1 MCIRDRMRNIVRNT
15 HKYLSF
21 FISLQLFLWT
31 ISGIYF
37 AFNKIELVR
46 GEQYRLTESF
56 PINFDEVKF
65 SRSDVEQVKAINR
78 LGEIIFIV
86 NGIKGIE
93 YLDPFGTPVNKL
105 NKNEVFEIVSS
116 SSTLKPIDLEEIT
129 ESSKG
134 SEFRG
139 RDLPLYKVTS
149 LNDKDKKINLYL
161 NVFSGEITAVRSLQ
175 WRIWD
180 LMWGFH
186 IMDWQTRD
194 MINNIFL
201 KIFSILALVSSIS
214 GIMLFFRVDFNSK

>member
-1 MCIRDRMRNIVRNT
+1 MRNIVRNT

-65 SRSDVEQVKAINR
+65 SRSDVQQVKAINR
-78 LGEIIFIV
+78 LGEIIFV
-86 NGIKGIE
+86 VSGNQGIE
-93 YLDPFGTPVNKL
+93 YLDPFGTPINKL

-129 ESSKG
+129 EFSKG

-194 MINNIFL
+194 KINNIFL
-201 KIFSILALVSSIS
+201 QIFSILALVSSIS

>member
-1 MCIRDRMRNIVRNT
+1 MRNIVRNT

-21 FISLQLFLWT
+21 FISVQLFLWT
-31 ISGIYF
+31 VSGIYF

-56 PINFDEVKF
+56 PINFNEVNF
-65 SRSDVEQVKAINR
+65 SRSDVQQVKAVNR
-78 LGEIIFIV
+78 LGEIIFV
-86 NGIKGIE
+86 VSSSMGVE
-93 YLDPFGTPVNKL
+93 YLDTFGSPVNKL
-105 NKNEVFEIVSS
+105 NENEVFEIVSA
-116 SSTLKPIDLEEIT
+116 SSTLMPIDLEEIT

-139 RDLPLYKVTS
+139 RDLPLFKVTS

-161 NVFSGEITAVRSLQ
+161 NVFSGEITAVRSIQ

-194 MINNIFL
+194 KINNIFL

>member
-1 MCIRDRMRNIVRNT
+1 MKNIVRNI

-56 PINFDEVKF
+56 PIDFDEVKF
-65 SRSDVEQVKAINR
+65 SRSDVQQVKAINR
-78 LGEIIFIV
+78 LGETIFV
-86 NGIKGIE
+86 VSGSKGTE
-93 YLDPFGTPVNKL
+93 YLDAFGSPVNKL
-105 NKNEVFEIVSS
+105 NRNEVFEIVSL
-116 SSTLKPIDLEEIT
+116 SSTLFPIDLEEIS

-194 MINNIFL
+194 KINNIFL
-201 KIFSILALVSSIS
+201 QIFSILALVSSIS

>member
-1 MCIRDRMRNIVRNT
+1 MRNIVRNT

-56 PINFDEVKF
+56 PVNFNEVNF
-65 SRSDVEQVKAINR
+65 SRSDVYQIKAIKR
-78 LGEIIFIV
+78 LDEIIFVV
-86 NGIKGIE
+86 NASKGTE
-93 YLDPFGTPVNKL
+93 YLNALGTPVSKL
-105 NKNEVFEIVSS
+105 SKNEVFEIVSS
-116 SSTLKPIDLEEIT
+116 SSTLEPIDLEEIS

-194 MINNIFL
+194 KINNIFL

-214 GIMLFFRVDFNSK
+214 GILLFFKVDYKSR

>member
-1 MCIRDRMRNIVRNT
+1 MKNIVRNT

-56 PINFDEVKF
+56 PINFNEVKF
-65 SRSDVEQVKAINR
+65 SRSDVQQVKAINR
-78 LGEIIFIV
+78 LGEIIFV
-86 NGIKGIE
+86 VSGSKGTE
-93 YLDPFGTPVNKL
+93 YLDSFGIPVDKL
-105 NKNEVFEIVSS
+105 NKSEIFEIVSS

-194 MINNIFL
+194 KINNIFL

>member
-1 MCIRDRMRNIVRNT
+1 MRNIVRNT

-21 FISLQLFLWT
+21 FISVQLFLWT
-31 ISGIYF
+31 VSGIYF

-65 SRSDVEQVKAINR
+65 SRSDVVQVKAINR
-78 LGEIIFIV
+78 LGEIIFV
-86 NGIKGIE
+86 VSGSKGTE
-93 YLDPFGTPVNKL
+93 YLDSFGIPVDKL
-105 NKNEVFEIVSS
+105 NKSEIFEIVSS

-139 RDLPLYKVTS
+139 RNLPLYKVTS
-149 LNDKDKKINLYL
+149 LNDKNKKINLYL
-161 NVFSGEITAVRSLQ
+161 NVFSGEITAVRSIQ

-194 MINNIFL
+194 KINNIFL
-201 KIFSILALVSSIS
+201 QIFSILALVSSIS

>member
-1 MCIRDRMRNIVRNT
+1 MRNIVRNT

-21 FISLQLFLWT
+21 FISVQLFLWT
-31 ISGIYF
+31 VSGIYF

-56 PINFDEVKF
+56 PINFNEVKF
-65 SRSDVEQVKAINR
+65 SRSDVQQVKAINR
-78 LGEIIFIV
+78 LGEIIFV
-86 NGIKGIE
+86 VSGSKGTE
-93 YLDPFGTPVNKL
+93 YLDSFGIPVNKL
-105 NKNEVFEIVSS
+105 NKSEIFEIVSS

-139 RDLPLYKVTS
+139 RNLPLYKVTS
-149 LNDKDKKINLYL
+149 LNDKNKKINLYL
-161 NVFSGEITAVRSLQ
+161 NVFSGEITAVRSIQ

-194 MINNIFL
+194 KINNIFL
-201 KIFSILALVSSIS
+201 QIFSILALVSSIS

>member
-1 MCIRDRMRNIVRNT
+1 MRNIVRNT

-21 FISLQLFLWT
+21 FISDQLFLWT
-31 ISGIYF
+31 VSGIYF
-37 AFNKIELVR
+37 AFYKIELVR

-56 PINFDEVKF
+56 PINIDEVKF
-65 SRSDVEQVKAINR
+65 SRSDVQHVKAINR
-78 LGEIIFIV
+78 LGEIIFV
-86 NGIKGIE
+86 VSGSKGIE
-93 YLDPFGTPVNKL
+93 YLDPFGAPVNKL

-116 SSTLKPIDLEEIT
+116 SSTLEPIDLEEIT

-134 SEFRG
+134 SEYRG

-194 MINNIFL
+194 KINNIFL

-214 GIMLFFRVDFNSK
+214 GILLFFKVDYKSR

>member
-1 MCIRDRMRNIVRNT
+1 MKNIVRNT

-56 PINFDEVKF
+56 PVNFNEVKF
-65 SRSDVEQVKAINR
+65 SRSDVQQVKAINR
-78 LGEIIFIV
+78 LGEIIFV
-86 NGIKGIE
+86 VSGSKSTE
-93 YLDPFGTPVNKL
+93 YLDSFGAPVNKL
-105 NKNEVFEIVSS
+105 NKSEVFEIVSS

-139 RDLPLYKVTS
+139 RNLPLYKVTS

-194 MINNIFL
+194 KINNIFL
-201 KIFSILALVSSIS
+201 QIFSILALVSSIS

>member
-1 MCIRDRMRNIVRNT
+1 MRNIVRNT

-56 PINFDEVKF
+56 PIDFDEVKF
-65 SRSDVEQVKAINR
+65 SRSDVQQVKAINR
-78 LGEIIFIV
+78 LGETIFV
-86 NGIKGIE
+86 VSGSKGTE
-93 YLDPFGTPVNKL
+93 YLDAFGSPVNKL
-105 NKNEVFEIVSS
+105 NRNEVFEIVSL
-116 SSTLKPIDLEEIT
+116 SSTLFPIDLEEIS

-149 LNDKDKKINLYL
+149 INDKDKKINLYL

-194 MINNIFL
+194 KINNIFL

-214 GIMLFFRVDFNSK
+214 GILLFFRVDFNSK

>member
-1 MCIRDRMRNIVRNT
+1 MKNIVRNT
-15 HKYLSF
+15 HKYLSI

-56 PINFDEVKF
+56 PVNFNEVKF
-65 SRSDVEQVKAINR
+65 SRSDVVQVKAINR
-78 LGEIIFIV
+78 LGEIIFV
-86 NGIKGIE
+86 VSGSKGTE
-93 YLDPFGTPVNKL
+93 YLDSFGNPVNKL
-105 NKNEVFEIVSS
+105 NKSEIFEIVSS

-139 RDLPLYKVTS
+139 RNLPLYKVTS
-149 LNDKDKKINLYL
+149 LNDKNKKINLYL
-161 NVFSGEITAVRSLQ
+161 NVFSGEITAVRSIQ

-194 MINNIFL
+194 KINNIFL
-201 KIFSILALVSSIS
+201 QIFSILALVSSIS

>member
-1 MCIRDRMRNIVRNT
+1 MRNIVRNT

-21 FISLQLFLWT
+21 FISVQLFLWT
-31 ISGIYF
+31 VSGIYF

-56 PINFDEVKF
+56 PINFNEVKF
-65 SRSDVEQVKAINR
+65 SRSDVQQVKAINR
-78 LGEIIFIV
+78 LGEIIFV
-86 NGIKGIE
+86 VSGSKGTE
-93 YLDPFGTPVNKL
+93 YLDSFGIPVDKL
-105 NKNEVFEIVSS
+105 NKSEIFEIVSS

-139 RDLPLYKVTS
+139 RNLPLYKVTS
-149 LNDKDKKINLYL
+149 LNDKNKKINLYL

-194 MINNIFL
+194 KINNIFL
-201 KIFSILALVSSIS
+201 QIFSILALVSSIS

>member
-1 MCIRDRMRNIVRNT
+1 MRNIVRNT

-21 FISLQLFLWT
+21 FISVQLFLWT
-31 ISGIYF
+31 VSGIYF

-56 PINFDEVKF
+56 PINFNEVKF
-65 SRSDVEQVKAINR
+65 SRSDIQQVKAINR
-78 LGEIIFIV
+78 LGEIIFV
-86 NGIKGIE
+86 VSGSKSTE
-93 YLDPFGTPVNKL
+93 YLDSFGAPVNKL
-105 NKNEVFEIVSS
+105 NKSEVFEIVSS

-129 ESSKG
+129 EFSKG

-139 RDLPLYKVTS
+139 RNLPLYKVTS
-149 LNDKDKKINLYL
+149 LNDKNKKINLYL
-161 NVFSGEITAVRSLQ
+161 NVFSGEITAVRSIQ

-194 MINNIFL
+194 KINNIFL
-201 KIFSILALVSSIS
+201 QIFSILALVSSIS

>member
-1 MCIRDRMRNIVRNT
+1 MRNIVRNT

-21 FISLQLFLWT
+21 FISVQLFLWT
-31 ISGIYF
+31 VSGIYF

-56 PINFDEVKF
+56 PINFNEVNF
-65 SRSDVEQVKAINR
+65 SRSDVQQVKAINR
-78 LGEIIFIV
+78 LGEIIFV
-86 NGIKGIE
+86 VSSSMGVE
-93 YLDPFGTPVNKL
+93 YLDAFGSPVNKL
-105 NKNEVFEIVSS
+105 NKNEVFEIVSA
-116 SSTLKPIDLEEIT
+116 SSTLMPIDLEEIT

-139 RDLPLYKVTS
+139 RDLPLFKVTS

-194 MINNIFL
+194 KINNIFL

>member
-1 MCIRDRMRNIVRNT
+1 MRNIIRNT

-56 PINFDEVKF
+56 PVNFNEVNF
-65 SRSDVEQVKAINR
+65 SRSDVYQIKAIKR
-78 LGEIIFIV
+78 LDEIIFVV
-86 NGIKGIE
+86 NASKGTE
-93 YLDPFGTPVNKL
+93 YLNALGTPVSKL
-105 NKNEVFEIVSS
+105 SKSEVFEIVSS
-116 SSTLKPIDLEEIT
+116 SSTLEPIDLEEIS

-139 RDLPLYKVTS
+139 RNLPLYKVTS

-194 MINNIFL
+194 KINNIFL

-214 GIMLFFRVDFNSK
+214 GILLFFRVDFNSK

>member
-1 MCIRDRMRNIVRNT
+1 MRNIVRNT

-21 FISLQLFLWT
+21 FISLQLLLWT
-31 ISGIYF
+31 VSGIYF

-65 SRSDVEQVKAINR
+65 SRSDVKQVKAINR
-78 LGEIIFIV
+78 LGEIIFV
-86 NGIKGIE
+86 VSGGKGIE
-93 YLDPFGTPVNKL
+93 YLDSFGTPVNKL
-105 NKNEVFEIVSS
+105 NKSEVFEIVSS

-149 LNDKDKKINLYL
+149 LNAKDKKINLYL

-194 MINNIFL
+194 KINNIFL

-214 GIMLFFRVDFNSK
+214 GILLFFRVDFNSK

>member
-1 MCIRDRMRNIVRNT
+1 MRNIVRNT

-21 FISLQLFLWT
+21 FISVQLFLWT
-31 ISGIYF
+31 VSGIYF

-56 PINFDEVKF
+56 PINFNEVNF
-65 SRSDVEQVKAINR
+65 SRSDVQQVKAINR
-78 LGEIIFIV
+78 LGEIIFV
-86 NGIKGIE
+86 VSGSKGIE
-93 YLDPFGTPVNKL
+93 YLNALGTPVSKL
-105 NKNEVFEIVSS
+105 SKSEVFEIVSS
-116 SSTLKPIDLEEIT
+116 SSTLEPIDLEEIS

-139 RDLPLYKVTS
+139 RNLPLYKVTS

-194 MINNIFL
+194 KINNIFL
-201 KIFSILALVSSIS
+201 QIFSILALVSSIS

>member
-1 MCIRDRMRNIVRNT
+1 MRNIVRNT

-21 FISLQLFLWT
+21 FISVQLFLWT
-31 ISGIYF
+31 VSGIYF

-56 PINFDEVKF
+56 PINFNEVKF
-65 SRSDVEQVKAINR
+65 SRSDVQQVKAINR
-78 LGEIIFIV
+78 LGEIIFV
-86 NGIKGIE
+86 VSGSKSTE
-93 YLDPFGTPVNKL
+93 YLDSFGAPVNKL
-105 NKNEVFEIVSS
+105 NKSEVFEIVSS

-139 RDLPLYKVTS
+139 RNLPLYKVTS
-149 LNDKDKKINLYL
+149 LNDKNKKINLYL
-161 NVFSGEITAVRSLQ
+161 NVFSGEITAVRSIQ

-194 MINNIFL
+194 KINNIFL
-201 KIFSILALVSSIS
+201 QIFSILALVSSIS

>member
-1 MCIRDRMRNIVRNT
+1 MRNIVRNT

-21 FISLQLFLWT
+21 FISVQLFLWT
-31 ISGIYF
+31 VSGIYF

-65 SRSDVEQVKAINR
+65 SRSDIQQVKAINR
-78 LGEIIFIV
+78 LGEIIFV
-86 NGIKGIE
+86 VSGSKGTE
-93 YLDPFGTPVNKL
+93 YLDSFGIPVDKL
-105 NKNEVFEIVSS
+105 NKSEIFEIVSS

-139 RDLPLYKVTS
+139 RNLPLYKVTS

-161 NVFSGEITAVRSLQ
+161 NVFSGEITAVRSIQ

-194 MINNIFL
+194 KINNIFL
-201 KIFSILALVSSIS
+201 QIFSILALVSSIS

>member
-1 MCIRDRMRNIVRNT
+1 MRNIVRNT

-21 FISLQLFLWT
+21 FISVQLFLWT
-31 ISGIYF
+31 VSGIYF

-56 PINFDEVKF
+56 PINFNEVKF
-65 SRSDVEQVKAINR
+65 SRSDVQQVKAINR
-78 LGEIIFIV
+78 LGEIIFV
-86 NGIKGIE
+86 VSGSKGTE
-93 YLDPFGTPVNKL
+93 YLDSFGIPVDKL
-105 NKNEVFEIVSS
+105 NKSEIFEIVSS

-194 MINNIFL
+194 KINNIFL
-201 KIFSILALVSSIS
+201 QIFSILALVSSIS

>member
-1 MCIRDRMRNIVRNT
+1 MRNIVRNT

-46 GEQYRLTESF
+46 GEQYRLIESF

-65 SRSDVEQVKAINR
+65 SRSDVQQVKTINR
-78 LGEIIFIV
+78 LGEIIFV
-86 NGIKGIE
+86 VSGSKGTE
-93 YLDPFGTPVNKL
+93 YLDAFGSPVNKL
-105 NKNEVFEIVSS
+105 NRNEVFEIVSL
-116 SSTLKPIDLEEIT
+116 SSTLFPIDLEEIS

-149 LNDKDKKINLYL
+149 LNDKGKKINLYL

-194 MINNIFL
+194 KINNIFL

-214 GIMLFFRVDFNSK
+214 GILLFFKIDFKSK

>member
-1 MCIRDRMRNIVRNT
+1 MKNIVRNT

-21 FISLQLFLWT
+21 FISLQLLLWT
-31 ISGIYF
+31 VSGIYF

-65 SRSDVEQVKAINR
+65 SRSDVQKLKAINR
-78 LGEIIFIV
+78 LEEIIFV
-86 NGIKGIE
+86 VSGSNGIE
-93 YLDPFGTPVNKL
+93 YLDAFGTPISKL

-194 MINNIFL
+194 KINNIFL
-201 KIFSILALVSSIS
+201 KIFSFLALVSSIS
-214 GIMLFFRVDFNSK
+214 GILLFFRVDFSSK

>member
-1 MCIRDRMRNIVRNT
+1 MRNIVRNT

-21 FISLQLFLWT
+21 FISVQLFLWT
-31 ISGIYF
+31 VSGIYF

-56 PINFDEVKF
+56 PINFNEVNF
-65 SRSDVEQVKAINR
+65 SRSDVQQVKAVNR
-78 LGEIIFIV
+78 LGEIIFV
-86 NGIKGIE
+86 VSSSMGVE
-93 YLDPFGTPVNKL
+93 YLDAFGSPVNKL
-105 NKNEVFEIVSS
+105 NKNEVFEIVSA
-116 SSTLKPIDLEEIT
+116 SSTLMPIDLEEIT

-139 RDLPLYKVTS
+139 RDLPLFKVTS

-161 NVFSGEITAVRSLQ
+161 NVFSGEITAVRSIQ

-194 MINNIFL
+194 KINNIFL
-201 KIFSILALVSSIS
+201 QIFSILALVSSIS

>member
-1 MCIRDRMRNIVRNT
+1 MRNIVRNT

-21 FISLQLFLWT
+21 FISVQLFLWT
-31 ISGIYF
+31 VSGIYF

-46 GEQYRLTESF
+46 GEQYRLKESF
-56 PINFDEVKF
+56 PINFNEVKF
-65 SRSDVEQVKAINR
+65 SRSDVQQVKAINR
-78 LGEIIFIV
+78 LGEIIFV
-86 NGIKGIE
+86 VSGSKSTE
-93 YLDPFGTPVNKL
+93 YLDSFGAPVNKL
-105 NKNEVFEIVSS
+105 NKSEVFEIVSS

-129 ESSKG
+129 EFSKG

-139 RDLPLYKVTS
+139 RNLPLYKVTS

-194 MINNIFL
+194 KINNIFL
-201 KIFSILALVSSIS
+201 QIFSILALVSSIS

>member
-1 MCIRDRMRNIVRNT
+1 MRNLVRNT

-21 FISLQLFLWT
+21 FISLQLLLWT
-31 ISGIYF
+31 ISGIFF

-46 GEQYRLTESF
+46 GEQYRLTQNF
-56 PINFDEVKF
+56 PINFDEIKF
-65 SRSDVEQVKAINR
+65 SRSDVQQVKAINR
-78 LGEIIFIV
+78 LGKTIFV
-86 NGIKGIE
+86 VSGSKGIE
-93 YLDPFGTPVNKL
+93 YLDTFGSSLNKL
-105 NKNEVFEIVSS
+105 NKDEVFEIVRA
-116 SSTLKPIDLEEIT
+116 SSTLKPIGLEEIT

-194 MINNIFL
+194 KINNIFL

-214 GIMLFFRVDFNSK
+214 GILLFFRVDFNSK

>member
-1 MCIRDRMRNIVRNT
+1 MRNIVRNT

-21 FISLQLFLWT
+21 FISVQLFLWT
-31 ISGIYF
+31 VSGIYF

-56 PINFDEVKF
+56 PINFNEVNF
-65 SRSDVEQVKAINR
+65 SRSNVQQVKAVNR
-78 LGEIIFIV
+78 LGEIIFV
-86 NGIKGIE
+86 VSSSMGVE
-93 YLDPFGTPVNKL
+93 YLDAFGSPVNKL
-105 NKNEVFEIVSS
+105 NKNEVFEIVSA
-116 SSTLKPIDLEEIT
+116 SSTLMPIDLEEIT

-139 RDLPLYKVTS
+139 RNLPLFKVTS
-149 LNDKDKKINLYL
+149 LNKKDKKINLYL

-175 WRIWD
+175 WRVWD

-194 MINNIFL
+194 KINNIFL

-214 GIMLFFRVDFNSK
+214 GILLFFKIDYKSKKYDQ

>member
-1 MCIRDRMRNIVRNT
+1 MRNIVRNT

-56 PINFDEVKF
+56 PVNFNEVNF
-65 SRSDVEQVKAINR
+65 SRSDVYQIKAIKR
-78 LGEIIFIV
+78 LDEIIFVV
-86 NGIKGIE
+86 NASKGTE
-93 YLDPFGTPVNKL
+93 YLNALGNPVSKL
-105 NKNEVFEIVSS
+105 NKSEVFEIVSS
-116 SSTLKPIDLEEIT
+116 SSTLEPIDLEEIT

-139 RDLPLYKVTS
+139 RDLPLYKVIS
-149 LNDKDKKINLYL
+149 LNDKNKKINLYL

-194 MINNIFL
+194 KINNIFL

-214 GIMLFFRVDFNSK
+214 GIMLFFRVDFSSK

>member
-1 MCIRDRMRNIVRNT
+1 MRNIVRNT

-56 PINFDEVKF
+56 PVNFNEVNF
-65 SRSDVEQVKAINR
+65 SRSDVYQIKAIKR
-78 LGEIIFIV
+78 LDEIIFVV
-86 NGIKGIE
+86 NASKGTE
-93 YLDPFGTPVNKL
+93 YLNALGTPVSKL
-105 NKNEVFEIVSS
+105 SKSEVFEIVSS
-116 SSTLKPIDLEEIT
+116 SSTLEPINLEEIS

-194 MINNIFL
+194 KINNIFL

-214 GIMLFFRVDFNSK
+214 GILLFFKVDYKSR

>member
-1 MCIRDRMRNIVRNT
+1 MRNIVRNT

-65 SRSDVEQVKAINR
+65 SRSDVQQVKAINR
-78 LGEIIFIV
+78 LGEIIFV
-86 NGIKGIE
+86 VSGNQGIE
-93 YLDPFGTPVNKL
+93 YLDPFGTPINKL
-105 NKNEVFEIVSS
+105 NKNEVFEIISS

-194 MINNIFL
+194 KINNIFL
-201 KIFSILALVSSIS
+201 QIFSILALVSSIS

>member
-1 MCIRDRMRNIVRNT
+1 MRNIVRNT

-21 FISLQLFLWT
+21 FISVQLFLWT
-31 ISGIYF
+31 VSGIYF

-56 PINFDEVKF
+56 PIDFNEVKF
-65 SRSDVEQVKAINR
+65 SRSDVQQVKAINR
-78 LGEIIFIV
+78 LGEIIFV
-86 NGIKGIE
+86 VSGSNSTE
-93 YLDPFGTPVNKL
+93 YLDSFGAPVNKL
-105 NKNEVFEIVSS
+105 NKSEVFEIVTS

-139 RDLPLYKVTS
+139 RNLPLYKVTS

-161 NVFSGEITAVRSLQ
+161 NVFSGEITAVRSIQ

-194 MINNIFL
+194 KINNIFL
-201 KIFSILALVSSIS
+201 QIFSILALVSSIS

>member
-1 MCIRDRMRNIVRNT
+1 MRNIVRNT

-56 PINFDEVKF
+56 PINFNEVNF
-65 SRSDVEQVKAINR
+65 SRSDVYQIKAIKR
-78 LGEIIFIV
+78 LDEIIFVV
-86 NGIKGIE
+86 NASKGTE
-93 YLDPFGTPVNKL
+93 YLNALGTPVSKL
-105 NKNEVFEIVSS
+105 SKSEVFEIVSS
-116 SSTLKPIDLEEIT
+116 SSTLEPIDLEEIS

-194 MINNIFL
+194 KINNIFL

-214 GIMLFFRVDFNSK
+214 GILLFFRVDFKL

>member
-1 MCIRDRMRNIVRNT
+1 MRNIVRNT

-21 FISLQLFLWT
+21 FISVQLFLWT
-31 ISGIYF
+31 ASGIYF

-65 SRSDVEQVKAINR
+65 SRPDVQQIKAIKR
-78 LGEIIFIV
+78 LDEVIFV
-86 NGIKGIE
+86 LSGSKGIE
-93 YLDPFGTPVNKL
+93 YLDAFGTPVNKL
-105 NKNEVFEIVSS
+105 NKSEVFEIVRSS
-116 SSTLKPIDLEEIT
+116 SILEPIDLEEIT

-161 NVFSGEITAVRSLQ
+161 NIFSGEITAVRSLQ

-194 MINNIFL
+194 KINNIFL
-201 KIFSILALVSSIS
+201 QIFSILALVSSIS

>member
-1 MCIRDRMRNIVRNT
+1 MRNIVRNT

-21 FISLQLFLWT
+21 FISVQLFLWT
-31 ISGIYF
+31 VSGIYF

-56 PINFDEVKF
+56 PINFNEVNF
-65 SRSDVEQVKAINR
+65 SRSDVQQVKAINR
-78 LGEIIFIV
+78 LGEIIFV
-86 NGIKGIE
+86 VSGSKGIE
-93 YLDPFGTPVNKL
+93 YLNALGTPVSKL
-105 NKNEVFEIVSS
+105 SESEVFEIVSS
-116 SSTLKPIDLEEIT
+116 SSTLEPIDLEEIT
-129 ESSKG
+129 ESSNG

-194 MINNIFL
+194 KINNIFL
-201 KIFSILALVSSIS
+201 QIFSILALVSSIS
-214 GIMLFFRVDFNSK
+214 GILLFFKVDYKSR